1 MIEEYTIFNFITD
14 VGAPIAAALFMG
26 AFIFIIIRKIMDDVV
41 GNTEELKGICKML
54 VTRIKVMNNDMIR
67 IDVSV
72 SSALDLT
79 PDLKR
84 ISRAE
89 NFVED
94 GTIDARRD

>member
-26 AFIFIIIRKIMDDVV
+26 GFIFIIIRKIMEDVV
-41 GNTEELKGICKML
+41 GNTDELIGICSML

>member
-14 VGAPIAAALFMG
+14 VGAPIASALFMG

-67 IDVSV
+67 IDSMVRTAMGIHV
-72 SSALDLT
+72 DVDRLA
-79 PDLKR
+79 
-84 ISRAE
+84 RA
-89 NFVED
+89 D
-94 GTIDARRD
+94 GKKDQRKD